1 MMDYEEE
8 DLVLRAL
15 GEMPESQADALDEQ
29 MASDHELAAR
39 YAAIRADLAQLAHE
53 AAPQRDDLYGRR
65 MWAQVEPKLASHETT
80 QSTQSTGP
88 SRFARSPY
96 GWAVAAGLALVAV
109 LAFQVGRMNGPE
121 SVGVETDAEVV
132 AAATGADPGP
142 TPAQLVLA
150 ASVSDHLDGAERLLV
165 QISNQD
171 PAATDIDIEA
181 EREWASVLLTANR
194 LYRYAAERAGQ
205 ERVVQVLDDME
216 PVLIQ
221 LANGEG
227 SDASDELRGLRRSI
241 RQRDLIFKARTT
253 EVQL

>member
-1 MMDYEEE
+1 MTTFDEE

-15 GEMPESQADALDEQ
+15 GEMSESQAAVLDEQ
-29 MASDHELAAR
+29 IAADPELAAQ
-39 YAAIRADLAQLAHE
+39 YAAIVADLAQLAHE
-53 AAPQRDDLYGRR
+53 PVPEKDDLYGRR
-65 MWAQVEPKLASHETT
+65 VWARVESELAV
-80 QSTQSTGP
+80 QGGSTAHASEAAT
-88 SRFARSPY
+88 RAPY
-96 GWAVAAGLALVAV
+96 GWAVAASLALVAV

-121 SVGVETDAEVV
+121 TDPAIETSAAVDTGV
-132 AAATGADPGP
+132 ATSEEGP
-142 TPAQLVLA
+142 TPAERVLA
-150 ASVSDHLDGAERLLV
+150 ASVSDHFEGAERLLM

-171 PAATDIDIEA
+171 PAAEDIDIES

-205 ERVVQVLDDME
+205 QRVVQVLEDME

-227 SDASDELRGLRRSI
+227 ADASDELRGLRHSI
-241 RQRDLIFKARTT
+241 QQRDLIFKARTT